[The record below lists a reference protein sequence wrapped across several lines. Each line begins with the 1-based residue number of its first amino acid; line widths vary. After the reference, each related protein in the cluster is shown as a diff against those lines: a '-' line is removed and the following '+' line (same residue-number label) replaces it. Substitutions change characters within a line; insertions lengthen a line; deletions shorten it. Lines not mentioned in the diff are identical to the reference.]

1 MELRPHL
8 DLARGAAAVRACASE
23 TAVRGGGG
31 WAPPVSSFREVYA
44 ARGDRQWVYG
54 EVTGCAA
61 LLEALLSGG
70 GSGGGSG
77 EAAGDGD
84 AGDSDGPPL
93 FVDVGSGSGRICLFA
108 ATAGLHS
115 VGLEI
120 VESRHAAAVAA
131 KARLL
136 SAPAAPDGSES
147 TFTEAAARLDLVLGD
162 AFDPAVSSAAMRR
175 ARWVCC
181 NNAVWG
187 AGLNRRLAKLA
198 SPTSCPRL
206 AALATTRKLPPR
218 SCVRH
223 GLRLV
228 RASAVAVSWDADV
241 EWPLFVYVRDR
252 KSTVGEAKEEEKEK
266 EEMDDNNDA
275 DEEEREM
282 CVATDEIYN
291 RMMVARAD
299 ALAAIAE
306 PALRLAA
313 ALRLCEMSPYLHTS
327 PHVAHL
333 RDIFA

>member
-1 MELRPHL
+1 MELQPHL

-31 WAPPVSSFREVYA
+31 WAPPASSVAEAHA

-61 LLEALLSGG
+61 LLGALLGG
-70 GSGGGSG
+70 GGGG
-77 EAAGDGD
+77 EAAGDGADAGDGD
-84 AGDSDGPPL
+84 AGDDGPPL

-108 ATAGLHS
+108 AAAGLHS

-120 VESRHAAAVAA
+120 VAARHAAAVAA

-136 SAPAAPDGSES
+136 SAAPAAPDGSES
-147 TFTEAAARLDLVLGD
+147 NFAEAAARLDLVLGD
-162 AFDPAVSSAAMRR
+162 AFDPPVSSAAMRR

-187 AGLNRRLAKLA
+187 AGLNRRLAKLV

-223 GLRLV
+223 GLRLA

-252 KSTVGEAKEEEKEK
+252 KSAVGEAEEEG
-266 EEMDDNNDA
+266 EETDDNSDA
-275 DEEEREM
+275 DDEEREM
-282 CVATDEIYN
+282 CVATDEKYN

-313 ALRLCEMSPYLHTS
+313 ALRLCEMSPYLHAS